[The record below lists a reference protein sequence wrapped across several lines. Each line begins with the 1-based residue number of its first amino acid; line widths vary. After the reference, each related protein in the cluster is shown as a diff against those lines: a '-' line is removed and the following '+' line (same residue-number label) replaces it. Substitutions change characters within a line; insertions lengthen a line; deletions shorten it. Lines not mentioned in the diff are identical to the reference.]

1 MKPNTDVLLA
11 LNDIPTVNQ
20 SITAAL
26 QHILAC
32 FVGIIT
38 PSLIIG
44 TALGPVSY
52 THLTLPTSDLV

>member
-1 MKPNTDVLLA
+1 MKPNTDVLFA

-44 TALGPVSY
+44 TALGLESEIPYLISM
-52 THLTLPTSDLV
+52 